1 MIKYNPVVLIVFFI
15 CLIIRIGAGHVAAQD
30 IVTTIDL
37 SSDLNSSSFTPDI
50 GINRKTNKIYIATR
64 NEVNKTKIVVIDGK
78 NNNIIDSITIGIG
91 FIPFAIAVN
100 SITDRI
106 YVSDLNSNNLHII
119 SGTRNKVI
127 KTIEINDG
135 IGGIDIDH
143 VANRIYVVNLRR
155 VTVTVLDGETN
166 DVIDIIELQQDTD
179 QFFFTGGIKVNHV
192 TNRIYVLNNYT
203 TKDLSGNRRG
213 GSGLPIEPLSRPDLY
228 SSHVNHNKTITIL
241 DRLTNRIIDTVHLGN
256 DIITGLIGRRAG
268 LPPLYSNY
276 RDSIASVNDI
286 GLNPLT
292 NRIYISV
299 DIFSMDGLLP
309 SSTTFSSILVMDGF
323 TNKIIESIDIGGK
336 VANGDLFSIIGIN
349 PKTNRIYLNNR
360 AGNSVSVIDGFTNQV
375 ISTLEVGEPPQAI
388 EVNSANNSLYVI
400 SFFTG
405 NVNVIQDDG
414 LVTTSPTLTVEP
426 SSATITPS
434 PGDAIVTLLDNNGKP
449 LSGIAVKSSARGIGA
464 TVFPPLVITDKDGV
478 AKFKFRFNSVPIR
491 KDNKISFNANGLEAA
506 IILEN

>member
-1 MIKYNPVVLIVFFI
+1 MIKYNPVVLIVFFM
-15 CLIIRIGAGHVAAQD
+15 CLIIKIGAGHVAAQD
-30 IVTTIDL
+30 VVTTIDL

-50 GINRKTNKIYIATR
+50 GINYKTNKIYIATK
-64 NEVNKTKIVVIDGK
+64 NGVNKTKIVVIDGK
-78 NNNIIDSITIGIG
+78 NNSIIDSITIGIG

-119 SGTRNKVI
+119 SGARNKVI

-143 VANRIYVVNLRR
+143 VANRIYVVNLYR

-213 GSGLPIEPLSRPDLY
+213 VFRLPIEPLSRPDLY

-268 LPPLYSNY
+268 LPPLHSNY

-286 GLNPLT
+286 GLNP
-292 NRIYISV
+292 
-299 DIFSMDGLLP
+299 
-309 SSTTFSSILVMDGF
+309 
-323 TNKIIESIDIGGK
+323 
-336 VANGDLFSIIGIN
+336 
-349 PKTNRIYLNNR
+349 
-360 AGNSVSVIDGFTNQV
+360 
-375 ISTLEVGEPPQAI
+375 
-388 EVNSANNSLYVI
+388 
-400 SFFTG
+400 
-405 NVNVIQDDG
+405 
-414 LVTTSPTLTVEP
+414 
-426 SSATITPS
+426 
-434 PGDAIVTLLDNNGKP
+434 
-449 LSGIAVKSSARGIGA
+449 
-464 TVFPPLVITDKDGV
+464 
-478 AKFKFRFNSVPIR
+478 FN
-491 KDNKISFNANGLEAA
+491 
-506 IILEN
+506 